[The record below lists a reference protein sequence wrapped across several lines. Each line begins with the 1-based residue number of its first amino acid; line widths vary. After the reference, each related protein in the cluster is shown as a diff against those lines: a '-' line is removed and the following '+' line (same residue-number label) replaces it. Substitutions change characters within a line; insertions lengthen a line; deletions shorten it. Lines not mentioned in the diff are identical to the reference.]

1 MLRFIQFVLFS
12 SLLGLSQPVH
22 ANPVDQALLSAIR
35 RFALEYLDADLKS
48 DADKMNRLLDDHFE
62 LLVPTRDGIRTFT
75 KAQVLERMRTAPVK
89 SPRIMAPDAFPIE
102 VVGNI
107 AIVKA
112 VTRERVEVLTILMT
126 GAFKKIT
133 TSHVQPR
140 VAEFH

>member
-48 DADKMNRLLDDHFE
+48 DADKMSRLLDDHFQGF
-62 LLVPTRDGIRTFT
+62 VPTRDGIRVST
-75 KAQVLERMRTAPVK
+75 KAQVLALMRAVPVK
-89 SPRIMAPDAFPIE
+89 SPRLMAPDAFPIE

-112 VTRERVEVLTILMT
+112 VTRDRVEVLTILMT

-133 TSHVQPR
+133 TTHVQPR
-140 VAEFH
+140 VVEFR

>member
-12 SLLGLSQPVH
+12 SLLGLSLPAH
-22 ANPVDQALLSAIR
+22 ANPVDQTVLSEVR
-35 RFALEYLDADLKS
+35 QLALEYLDADLKS
-48 DADKMNRLLDDHFE
+48 DADKMSGLLDDHFE
-62 LLVPTRDGIRTFT
+62 KFVPTRDGIRVST
-75 KAQVLERMRTAPVK
+75 KAQVLALMRAVPVK
-89 SPRIMAPDAFPIE
+89 SPRIMAPDAVPIE